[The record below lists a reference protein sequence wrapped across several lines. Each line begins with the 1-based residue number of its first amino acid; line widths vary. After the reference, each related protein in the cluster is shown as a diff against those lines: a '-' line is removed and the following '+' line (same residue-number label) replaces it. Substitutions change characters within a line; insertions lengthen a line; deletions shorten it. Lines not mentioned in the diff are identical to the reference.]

1 MLRIVIVAAAFVAA
15 VHTGSWQDVGVLQIK
30 VVLVDADRK
39 PAPVPRHALLIS
51 DNPAS
56 APPRRVVTSLDG
68 TATVRLRPG
77 NYTVES
83 DQPVAL
89 DGKSYEWRQ
98 DIDIAA
104 GRDTIL
110 QLTLDNAEVAAAAP
124 ADASGAP
131 ASDPGFLLPRNKDSI
146 VAIWT
151 PTSRGSGFAVDAS
164 GLIVTSQRL
173 VGTAT
178 VVEVQLTPAVKVAA
192 AVLVSDRD
200 RDVAVLRIDA
210 KVAAALRPAPLTCQV
225 PKAPLT
231 DGQDIYTISAPMRR
245 ATTLTRG
252 MVTRSDADGLWS
264 DFILARGGA
273 GGPVFDS
280 SGDIVGITSIVERQ
294 DRVGRSTVPLI
305 RRGNVCETVAAAVNA
320 AKPIAAPDG
329 ALLPVDPERPFP
341 AAALKDAAKRFAGNL
356 TPLTLTS
363 PTFEVAFITPLLTF
377 AAQEQANQRGQRS
390 LAGGTSAPAPERLQS
405 LLDFGVWTDYVG
417 DFPPV
422 LLVRVTPR
430 FVEGFWTRVGRYA
443 ARTQG
448 VALPPFKRLAPGF
461 LHLRAYCGAVEVKP
475 VHPFKIEQRIS
486 ETEAVYEGL
495 YAFDAAAFSPDCGVV
510 KLELYSEKEPA
521 KADTQVVDPKIV
533 AQLWQD
539 FAPYRQ

>member
-1 MLRIVIVAAAFVAA
+1 MLRIVIVAAAFAAA

-89 DGKSYEWRQ
+89 DGRSYEWRQ

-146 VAIWT
+146 VAILDADVARQRVRGGRQRADRHE
-151 PTSRGSGFAVDAS
+151 PAPRRHGHRGGGAADAGRQGCGGGSRLGSRARCRRPAHRRQGSCRAPPGAAHMPGPEGPAHRRPGHLHHQRPDAAGDNVDA
-164 GLIVTSQRL
+164 
-173 VGTAT
+173 
-178 VVEVQLTPAVKVAA
+178 
-192 AVLVSDRD
+192 
-200 RDVAVLRIDA
+200 
-210 KVAAALRPAPLTCQV
+210 
-225 PKAPLT
+225 
-231 DGQDIYTISAPMRR
+231 
-245 ATTLTRG
+245 G

-280 SGDIVGITSIVERQ
+280 SGDIVGVTSVVERQ
-294 DRVGRSTVPLI
+294 DCVGRSTVPLI

-320 AKPIAAPDG
+320 AKPVAAPDG

-341 AAALKDAAKRFAGNL
+341 PAALKDAAKRFAGNL